1 MKDIVYPPEK
11 AAEEHVW
18 QYEHEVLEDE
28 SETTIKVAEGT
39 QVVGDDGKLYA
50 AGQSL
55 KVSGATAAQHI
66 AAGRAQAGRKPA

>member
-11 AAEEHVW
+11 AAVEHVW
-18 QYEHEVLEDE
+18 QYESEVLEDE
-28 SETTIKVAEGT
+28 EDVTIKVAEGT
-39 QVVGDDGKLYA
+39 QVVGDDGKLYT

-66 AAGRAQAGRKPA
+66 AAGRAQASRKPA